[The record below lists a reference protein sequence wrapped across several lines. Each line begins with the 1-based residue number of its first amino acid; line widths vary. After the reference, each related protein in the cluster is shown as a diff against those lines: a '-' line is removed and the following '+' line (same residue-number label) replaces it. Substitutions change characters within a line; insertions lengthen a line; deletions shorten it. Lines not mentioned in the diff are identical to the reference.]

1 MSDKDESYNPEAR
14 VKSCSSFCK
23 PKEGFVLPGLGGG
36 LGDVYA
42 VLKDMASTLVF
53 IAALIA
59 IVRRGVFK
67 PERYAVPERYKVK
80 DHTWEAIL
88 VLLLI
93 TTLVACD
100 MLFEGSLAAAQ
111 VQKGFET
118 DFILPGSGHWL
129 ALHIF
134 ANTPLAALQQI
145 HLSSYILHELTF
157 FFFLCFLPN
166 GKHFHVITSLPNV
179 FLSKLDRGSIKPVR
193 WGVTDEELDALESFG
208 VKKFEDFTWKHML
221 DFYTCVDCGRCSDN
235 CPANAVGRP
244 LSPRFISIKNRNYMW
259 RHYPLRG
266 DIRPSDE
273 PLIGSVLEEDEIWSC
288 TTCGACEEECPVF
301 IEYIDK
307 IVDVCRGMV
316 DEGIVPQSL
325 QKPLRALEKRGN
337 PWGKMERKRVDW
349 TMDKAFVEECAVK
362 VLDKKSRRCCLWIC
376 GIEIQKPSSIQ
387 MLKISLPQIPMRL
400 MP

>member
-1 MSDKDESYNPEAR
+1 
-14 VKSCSSFCK
+14 
-23 PKEGFVLPGLGGG
+23 
-36 LGDVYA
+36 
-42 VLKDMASTLVF
+42 MASTLVF

-134 ANTPLAALQQI
+134 ATTPLAALQQI

-179 FLSKLDRGSIKPVR
+179 FLSKLDKGSIKPVR

-208 VKKFEDFTWKHML
+208 VKKFEFRI
-221 DFYTCVDCGRCSDN
+221 Y
-235 CPANAVGRP
+235 
-244 LSPRFISIKNRNYMW
+244 
-259 RHYPLRG
+259 
-266 DIRPSDE
+266 
-273 PLIGSVLEEDEIWSC
+273 
-288 TTCGACEEECPVF
+288 
-301 IEYIDK
+301 
-307 IVDVCRGMV
+307 
-316 DEGIVPQSL
+316 SL
-325 QKPLRALEKRGN
+325 LQGTK
-337 PWGKMERKRVDW
+337 
-349 TMDKAFVEECAVK
+349 
-362 VLDKKSRRCCLWIC
+362 
-376 GIEIQKPSSIQ
+376 
-387 MLKISLPQIPMRL
+387 
-400 MP
+400 